1 MRKHL
6 KAISR
11 LLFIV
16 LVFAALTGC
25 NRQNVPTNLDME
37 EVYQAI
43 LDAQGDN
50 KGRLIL
56 FPEPEDSAYVAE
68 LYPGLS
74 DISLK
79 QQAVYIAPVTGFATE
94 IILVEVENSKD
105 TDTVKDIFQSRIDA
119 AVADT
124 TYPETA
130 AQWKKN
136 AQVQAAGNYVCMIV
150 LSDEYVIPEDV
161 FNLISE

>member
-1 MRKHL
+1 MKTNF

-11 LLFIV
+11 LLVIV
-16 LVFAALTGC
+16 LTLIALTGC
-25 NRQNVPTNLDME
+25 SKQKTPDNLDLE
-37 EVYQAI
+37 AVYQAI
-43 LDAQGDN
+43 LDAQGAN
-50 KGRLIL
+50 KDQLIL
-56 FPEPEDSAYVAE
+56 FPEPKDSAYVTE

-74 DISLK
+74 DIELK
-79 QQAVYIAPVTGFATE
+79 QQVVYIAPVTGFATE

-105 TDTVKDIFQSRIDA
+105 TDTVKEIFQSRIDA

-130 AQWKKN
+130 AQWRKN
-136 AQVQAAGNYVCMIV
+136 AKVQAAGNYVCMIV

-161 FNLISE
+161 FNLINK